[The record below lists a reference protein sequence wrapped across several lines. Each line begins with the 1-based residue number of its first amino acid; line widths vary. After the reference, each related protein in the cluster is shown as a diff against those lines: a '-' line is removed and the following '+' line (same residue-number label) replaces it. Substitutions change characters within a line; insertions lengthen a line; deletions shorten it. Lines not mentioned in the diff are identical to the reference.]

1 MATNPVGGKSNPLG
15 SLPGPMPTDASNGA
29 AKANAS
35 KTAEANLANANA
47 TSGGKTP
54 PNFNVNISDGAKGR
68 ADAQQKALSIARST
82 PDIREDKVVALKA
95 QIDAGT
101 YKVDAGK
108 VADGIMREA
117 IKEHLSEIDE
127 R

>member
-1 MATNPVGGKSNPLG
+1 MATTPVNGKNNPLG
-15 SLPGPMPTDASNGA
+15 NLPGPMPSDAASGA
-29 AKANAS
+29 SKANGL
-35 KTAEANLANANA
+35 KTAEANLNRESA
-47 TSGGKTP
+47 TGGGKSP
-54 PNFNVNISDGAKGR
+54 PNFNVNISDSAKDR
-68 ADAQQKALSIARST
+68 ADASQKALNIARNT
-82 PDIREDKVVALKA
+82 PDIREDKVAALKA

-108 VADGIMREA
+108 VADGMMREA